1 MGSTQTQVRAD
12 VATLRAAV
20 SEFLAHLHAQRRFAV
35 NTLTAYRND
44 LSQLCSY
51 LEAEG
56 IQSGDVDTGAVA
68 SFILGLKER
77 EYAPASLARK
87 LAAVKSFFA
96 YLADRGLIAADP
108 AADIDSPRVAKYVP
122 RTVSPAEVGALLQA
136 PSRRKGPEA
145 VRDSAM
151 FALLYA
157 TGMRVSELMSLD
169 VSSVDLESPAVRC
182 VGRGARERVLRLDR
196 RALEALRHYLSGA
209 RRSLARDGD
218 TAALFLN
225 HRGRRLTRQGFWL
238 LMKQYA
244 KHAGIQSRI
253 TPHTIRHSF
262 AAHLLNRGAHLR
274 EVQHQLG
281 HANISTTQIY
291 TQVAR
296 HPSVI

>member
-1 MGSTQTQVRAD
+1 MGSTQTPVRVD

-20 SEFLAHLHAQRRFAV
+20 SEFLAHLQGQRRFAV
-35 NTLTAYRND
+35 NTLTAYRSD

-56 IQSGDVDTGAVA
+56 IQSWDVDAGAVA

-122 RTVSPAEVGALLQA
+122 RTISPAEVGALLQA

-157 TGMRVSELMSLD
+157 TGMRVSELTSLD

-196 RALEALRHYLSGA
+196 RALEALRQYLSGA

-274 EVQHQLG
+274 EVQHLLG

-291 TQVAR
+291 TQVVR